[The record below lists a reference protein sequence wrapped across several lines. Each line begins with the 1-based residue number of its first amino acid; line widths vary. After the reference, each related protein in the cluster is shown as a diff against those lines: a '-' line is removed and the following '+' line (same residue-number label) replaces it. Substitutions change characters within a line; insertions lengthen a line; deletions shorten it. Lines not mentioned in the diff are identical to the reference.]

1 MSADSLNQLL
11 NLYTWFL
18 LTALLFFL
26 LLIGRFYERFSG
38 ERTHFRIFLV
48 PAALFGVEV
57 VHRSAGSPLGQDWF
71 GALMSGAAGV
81 VLIVLCLRL
90 YRQMTVGRHR

>member
-1 MSADSLNQLL
+1 MTADWLHQLL

-26 LLIGRFYERFSG
+26 LLIARFYERFSG

-57 VHRSAGSPLGQDWF
+57 VHHAAGSPLGQDWI
-71 GALMSGAAGV
+71 GAVLSGTAGV
-81 VLIVLCLRL
+81 VLLILCLRL
-90 YRQMTVGRHR
+90 YRQMTVGRHH